1 MFVFSDRL
9 WHHPDQMVFSKGAR
23 LRRLALLGVILHT
36 LFLAVADFEHHD
48 LACHLKTPLH
58 CTSCALSQLGS
69 DPHPTSVPGACRL
82 ADAGRAVAVHVDSE
96 SALLAVRTTGR
107 SPPAFL

>member
-1 MFVFSDRL
+1 MLFA
-9 WHHPDQMVFSKGAR
+9 KGSR
-23 LRRLALLGVILHT
+23 FRRLALLGVILHA
-36 LFLAVADFEHHD
+36 LFLAAADFEHHD

-69 DPHPTSVPGACRL
+69 DPHAPFAPGACGL
-82 ADAGRAVAVHVDSE
+82 SDAGRAVAFLPDSE

-107 SPPAFL
+107 SPPPAL